1 MKKAL
6 IVNHIGVGNGLMV
19 VPLLKTLEISFP
31 KVKYYYVDNPFFEIK
46 YFKEKAG
53 LKNLDGSFD
62 ITWRSFPRKKWPAII
77 KFIEKNDIDTIINF
91 RNEGPNYDKDYF
103 AFREKY
109 KDKVKCWNLDF
120 DAISSRKINKN
131 IIDDSLQMLKR
142 SGCDIAK
149 FEPHWLNKKLYG
161 NTPYPKILFYVGSSQ
176 KSKRWGIDNWV
187 GLSSKICKDIPSIS
201 LSLIGG
207 ITPKEQADMCLTVN
221 RVIKKCKNNHISFS
235 VSKELVKI
243 MHIFSEQDIIVSND
257 TFAIHLASALNIPT
271 IGLYFSTDP
280 KIWGGLSDEFY
291 SIKSTVKCDGI
302 KKNIGNCIHFESGCS
317 NLKKIKDSVTVNK
330 VYKKINQTKWKKRIS
345 KK

>member
-19 VPLLKTLEISFP
+19 VPLLKTLEVSFP
-31 KVKYYYVDNPFFEIK
+31 KAKYYYVDNSFFEIK
-46 YFKEKAG
+46 YFKEKAR
-53 LKNLDGSFD
+53 LKNLDGYFD
-62 ITWRSFPRKKWPAII
+62 IIWRSFPRKKWIAII
-77 KFIEKNDIDTIINF
+77 KFIEKNNIDTIINF

-131 IIDDSLQMLKR
+131 IINDSLQMLKR
-142 SGCDIAK
+142 LGCDITK
-149 FEPHWLNKKLYG
+149 FEPHWLNKKPHG

-176 KSKRWGIDNWV
+176 KSKRWDIGNWV

-201 LSLIGG
+201 LSLVGG
-207 ITPKEQADMCLTVN
+207 ITSKEQADMCLTVN

-235 VSKELVKI
+235 VSKDLVKI

-257 TFAIHLASALNIPT
+257 TFAIHLASALNMPT

-280 KIWGGLSDEFY
+280 VIWGGLSDEFY
-291 SIKSTVKCDGI
+291 PVKSTVKCDGV
-302 KKNIGNCIHFESGCS
+302 KKNTGNCIHFESGCS
-317 NLKKIKDSVTVNK
+317 NLKKIKDSATVNK
-330 VYKKINQTKWKKRIS
+330 IYKKINQIKWKKRIS